1 MRGDGAEWGR
11 AGKEESAHQ
20 TGVAFPLQVASTQHV
35 LGDGALPGSPP
46 VQAAAG
52 G

>member
-20 TGVAFPLQVASTQHV
+20 TGVALPLQVASTQHV